1 MEEHLRFVIHRIKEK
16 LWFRP
21 LIFCIVSIGSALI
34 AQLADRTRLYEL
46 VPDIKVESLSELLN
60 IISAS
65 MLVIAIFTVGSML
78 SAFAAA
84 SNTATPRSFKLI
96 INDDVSKNALSV
108 FIGSF
113 IFSIVALVAL
123 KNGYYGR
130 AGLFTLFIFTLL
142 FFTLV
147 ILTFLRWVERISK
160 LGRMGHTIKLIEDT
174 TISAITNRLQSP
186 NLHGI
191 RVDQH
196 RSSGQNI
203 ESPSTGYI
211 QQINMNALQK
221 IAKNMN
227 AIFTLHVIPGK
238 FVSNQQTLLS
248 FHSSNEKIDLDIE
261 KIQEAFTIGNSRYF
275 ETDPR
280 FGIIT
285 LSEIASRALS
295 PAVND
300 PGTAIQ
306 IINSHIKLFSIW
318 NSVKQ
323 ENKDEDII
331 YDRIAVPEI
340 KIADLFED
348 AFRPIARD
356 GAANIEVMLRLQKAF
371 HILSTSNNKDISLAS
386 YFHSSQAFDRAEL
399 VMNLEADIMLLKE
412 NCLI

>member
-34 AQLADRTRLYEL
+34 AQFADRTRLHEL

-196 RSSGQNI
+196 RDSGQNI

-248 FHSSNEKIDLDIE
+248 FYSSNEKIDLDIE

-386 YFHSSQAFDRAEL
+386 YFHSSQAFDRAKL